1 MSLLKERDA
10 LELLARKA
18 VSAEYYYELLD
29 CMSSMSNLDLLKV
42 VSDCDEDSICQH

>member
-18 VSAEYYYELLD
+18 VSVEYYYELLD

-42 VSDCDEDSICQH
+42 VSDFDEDSICQH